1 MNKFGWLSLLMF
13 FASIISFLLLR
24 GPDLNLV
31 IGIIVLGTLSIFG
44 IVFAILSK
52 KLLPAIVGGVLNASV
67 LLFVFFLLLAKG
79 IGG

>member
-13 FASIISFLLLR
+13 FASILSFLLLR
-24 GPDLNLV
+24 GPDSNLV
-31 IGIIVLGTLSIFG
+31 IGIIVLGTLSLFG
-44 IVFAILSK
+44 IVFSILSK
-52 KLLPAIVGGVLNASV
+52 KLLPAIVGGVLNAAV